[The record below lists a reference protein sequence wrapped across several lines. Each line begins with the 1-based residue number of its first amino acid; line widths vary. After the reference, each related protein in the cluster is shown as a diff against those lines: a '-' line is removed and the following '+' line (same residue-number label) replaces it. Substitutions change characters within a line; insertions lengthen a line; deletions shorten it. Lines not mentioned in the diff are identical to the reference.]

1 MNANMRPSGESAG
14 ATAES
19 AKLVS
24 WTYSLVAGP
33 GDFLARKRISAAPAS
48 NATTMIPTTAATS
61 FDRLPRSG
69 EPRGAAVTEPESDS
83 ASSANA
89 RSEADWKRCSGFF
102 SRQRWT
108 TLCSPGG
115 ASGTSCE
122 TPGGSSF
129 RMAVIVSAEVGF

>member
-24 WTYSLVAGP
+24 WTYAVLVGP
-33 GDFLARKRISAAPAS
+33 EDFRVRKNISAAPAS
-48 NATTMIPTTAATS
+48 NTTTVSPTVVATS
-61 FDRLPRSG
+61 FDRLSRSD
-69 EPRGAAVTEPESDS
+69 EAGAATVTELESDS
-83 ASSANA
+83 ASSAKA
-89 RSEADWKRCSGFF
+89 KSEADWNRCSGLF

-108 TLCSPGG
+108 TLCMAGG
-115 ASGTSCE
+115 ARGTSCE

-129 RMAVIVSAEVGF
+129 RMAVIVSAEVVF